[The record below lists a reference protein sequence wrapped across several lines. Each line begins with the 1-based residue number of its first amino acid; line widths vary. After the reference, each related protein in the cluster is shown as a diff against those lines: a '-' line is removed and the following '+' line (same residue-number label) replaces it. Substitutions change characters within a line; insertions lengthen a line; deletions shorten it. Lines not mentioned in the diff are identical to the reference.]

1 MFGIGWTEILV
12 ILVVA
17 LLVLGPDRLPGIARS
32 LGRGLR
38 DFRKAMHALDE
49 DETPSRPAGWTAPV
63 PPQVPEAPAPTTAP
77 SPAPAIPAPESLA
90 EPSSHPDSLPE
101 PEERSDT
108 RRPG

>member
-1 MFGIGWTEILV
+1 MFGIGWTEILI

-38 DFRKAMHALDE
+38 DLRKAMHALDE
-49 DETPSRPAGWTAPV
+49 DDVPPRPAGWTAPPTPKAPDG
-63 PPQVPEAPAPTTAP
+63 PPP
-77 SPAPAIPAPESLA
+77 SPPAALPDSAT
-90 EPSSHPDSLPE
+90 PSSPPPNPDSLPE

-108 RRPG
+108 RRPA